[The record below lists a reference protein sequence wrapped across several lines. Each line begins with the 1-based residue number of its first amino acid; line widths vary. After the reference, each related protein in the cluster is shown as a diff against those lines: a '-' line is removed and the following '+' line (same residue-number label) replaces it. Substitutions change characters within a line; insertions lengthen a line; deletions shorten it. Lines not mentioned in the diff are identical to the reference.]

1 LAAIHSLVNRAS
13 APEPGVRQLNFSLS
27 HSFMKLA
34 SKNIIAATLCFVFF
48 VLFYGI
54 SSRSEIQVSDE
65 AATFAT
71 GISLA
76 TQGDLVIDEL
86 QWLQDRVNIGQKGR
100 GEHLYAKYFLG
111 NTLSAAII
119 YLLAEKQPDQPYNW
133 NSKELAPSIT
143 AARLVLKLN
152 ALFGAVAMTALLL
165 TTRRYFSW
173 KTAIATVLA
182 IGLGSDWWYQS
193 RGFFSEVGAG
203 SFLMLCLYFADSER
217 PYLSSLALSI
227 SLLFRPTNLLGLP
240 IWGKSL
246 LEKKGLKVASGIFI
260 LISLAILGFYNWFR
274 FNSPL
279 TFGYGS
285 EQFNSSIVEGL
296 YGILFSPGRSIFVYS
311 PILIL
316 SIWGGY
322 LFYQREPRLVA
333 SCLPPILGYIVT
345 ISMWH
350 SWHGGWT
357 WGSRLLTPIIPLLG
371 FLTAS
376 VIEKVWSHKLWLILV
391 VVLIVLGISI
401 QLIALARDPLGVMI
415 ELVVPEKITFEET
428 LYTVHN
434 SWLAMQVRSLSNW
447 KLCDIDSHVLR
458 DWINTCGQ

>member
-1 LAAIHSLVNRAS
+1 MN
-13 APEPGVRQLNFSLS
+13 
-27 HSFMKLA
+27 LA
-34 SKNIIAATLCFVFF
+34 SKDTIVGTLCFVFF

-65 AATFAT
+65 AATFAA

-100 GEHLYAKYFLG
+100 GEHLYAKYFPG
-111 NTLSAAII
+111 NILSTAII
-119 YLLAEKQPDQPYNW
+119 YSLTEKQPDQPYNW
-133 NSKELAPSIT
+133 NSKEFSPSIT
-143 AARLVLKLN
+143 AARFVLKLN
-152 ALFGAVAMTALLL
+152 ALFGAIAMTALLL

-173 KTAIATVLA
+173 KTTIATVLA

-203 SFLMLCLYFADSER
+203 SFLMLCLYFAGSDK

-240 IWGKSL
+240 IWGKPL
-246 LEKKGLKVASGIFI
+246 LEKKGIKVASGIFI
-260 LISLAILGFYNWFR
+260 LISLAMIGFYNWFR
-274 FNSPL
+274 FDSPF

-285 EQFNSSIVEGL
+285 EQFNSSIFEGL
-296 YGILFSPGRSIFVYS
+296 YGILFSPGRSVFVYS

-322 LFYQREPRLVA
+322 LFYQKEPMLIV
-333 SCLPPILGYIVT
+333 SCLVPILGYIVA

-350 SWHGGWT
+350 SWHGGWS

-371 FLTAS
+371 FLAAP
-376 VIEKVWSHKLWLILV
+376 VIEKAWQHKLWLISV
-391 VVLIVLGISI
+391 GILIVLGVSI

-415 ELVVPEKITFEET
+415 EFVATGKITFEET

-434 SWLAMQVRSLSNW
+434 SWIAMQVRSLSNW
-447 KLCDIDSHVLR
+447 NLCDIDSRTLR
-458 DWINTCGQ
+458 DWISSCVQ